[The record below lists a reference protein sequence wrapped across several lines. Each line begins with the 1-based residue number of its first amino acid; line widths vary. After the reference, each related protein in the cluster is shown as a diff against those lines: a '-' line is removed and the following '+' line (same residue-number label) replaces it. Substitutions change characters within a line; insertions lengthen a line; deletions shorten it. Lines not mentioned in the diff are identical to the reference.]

1 MTALFFASVAAM
13 AAAVIAA
20 LALRGKGR
28 GPLYALMTGT
38 FLALALLLLAL
49 PGAPLERL
57 LKAVYGAAKALAF
70 SNADLAALQ
79 ERMAKGMPW
88 VQTAPSALRLWAQSW
103 AAALYLF
110 AALLSMQYVL
120 SFIKKYGARLWYLLG
135 FFSKRVFVFSSQC
148 PQSEAL
154 AKSLRERLHAR
165 MAFFDPDVRLHMH
178 RPGAEITLFAI
189 GEDEP
194 ANVTQALRWIE
205 KYRYRNHTTV
215 CVFSESVESELLLGA
230 AMAPRQ
236 GRQPGES
243 FKVRRINPAQ
253 ALVCRTLYAPP
264 APLGD
269 SIFGGA
275 KDTGGEEK
283 LICAVVFGLG
293 RLGGEMAKALCWF
306 GQMDGYKLQVH
317 AFEKD
322 PEAVRRFSESCPGLL
337 EHRGKGGQG
346 EDRYELELYTD
357 AAGFDAA
364 LRQIPATYVFVALG
378 GDGKN
383 LDMALNLRVL
393 FEREGHTPD
402 ILAVVRDPEKARR
415 LREGPLVNFKGKSY
429 DITVVGSLEEQYAW
443 ETILDSELEKEA
455 CRRHVSYAGNDKD
468 FYRFEYNF
476 RSSMAA
482 AIHAEW
488 RRRRNIHDD
497 DAPELEHRR
506 WNAYMRGQGYV
517 YDPERNDR
525 AKTHPDLV
533 SFQALSDREKEKD
546 RAMTQPR

>member
-1 MTALFFASVAAM
+1 MTALVIASVAVM
-13 AAAVIAA
+13 AASVIAA

-79 ERMAKGMPW
+79 ERMAQGMPW
-88 VQTAPSALRLWAQSW
+88 VQTAPSALRLWVQSW

-110 AALLSMQYVL
+110 AALLSMQYAL
-120 SFIKKYGARLWYLLG
+120 SFIKKYGVRLWYLLG
-135 FFSKRVFVFSSQC
+135 FFSKQVFVFSSQC

-154 AKSLRERLHAR
+154 AKSLRERLHTR
-165 MAFFDPDVRLHMH
+165 MIFFDPDVRLHMH
-178 RPGAEITLFAI
+178 RPGAEITLFAV
-189 GEDEP
+189 GADEP
-194 ANVTQALRWIE
+194 ANVAQALRWIE
-205 KYRYRNHTTV
+205 KYRYRSHTSV
-215 CVFSESVESELLLGA
+215 YVFSESVESELLLGA

-253 ALVCRTLYAPP
+253 ALVYRTLYAPP

-269 SIFGGA
+269 SIFGSA
-275 KDTGGEEK
+275 RDTAGGEK
-283 LICAVVFGLG
+283 LVCAVVFGLG

-306 GQMDGYKLQVH
+306 GQMNGYRLEVH

-322 PEAVRRFSESCPGLL
+322 PEAAARFAESCPGLL
-337 EHRGKGGQG
+337 SHSGQGGQG
-346 EDRYELELYTD
+346 EDRYELKLYTD
-357 AAGFDAA
+357 AAGFEAA
-364 LRQIPATYVFVALG
+364 LRRIPATYVFVALG

-393 FEREGHTPD
+393 FEREGRYPD

-415 LREGPLVNFKGKSY
+415 LREGPLVNYKGKSY

-443 ETILDSELEKEA
+443 ETVLDSELEKDA
-455 CRRHVSYAGNDKD
+455 LRRHLNAGFPGES

-482 AIHAEW
+482 ATHAYW
-488 RRRRNIHDD
+488 RERCGIQRGEAD
-497 DAPELEHRR
+497 ELEHRR
-506 WNAYMRGQGYV
+506 WNAYMRGQGYILG
-517 YDPERNDR
+517 PRNDR
-525 AKTHPDLV
+525 PKMHPDLV
-533 SFQALSDREKEKD
+533 SYQTLGDREKEKD
-546 RAMTQPR
+546 RAMARPG